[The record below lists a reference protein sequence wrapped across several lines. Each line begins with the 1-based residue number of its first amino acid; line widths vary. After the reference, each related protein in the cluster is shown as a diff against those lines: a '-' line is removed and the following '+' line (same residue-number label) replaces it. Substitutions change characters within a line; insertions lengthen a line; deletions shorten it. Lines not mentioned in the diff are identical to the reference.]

1 MALTEKPLDSREAGA
16 SPPARPGV
24 FARTARFAHRRRWL
38 ALTLWVVVLVGVW
51 GAASGGDDY
60 RENYTLPGT
69 ESQAASDLLDRS
81 SETKT
86 GDSLQVVL
94 HDKDGLRE
102 PAVQDRVD
110 KMLAEVAKLPKVTQ
124 VRSLYEDKA
133 AISADGRI
141 GYATVVLDV
150 TSANMPRGDTE
161 RILDAVKTV
170 EGQGLQAELGGGA
183 ARKLAAGEGGMG
195 EMIGLVFA
203 LVILVFMFGTLIAAG
218 LPIIT
223 ALFAVGSTLAVIV
236 VASHFVTIADY
247 TPYVMMLVGLG
258 VGIDYAL
265 LIFAR
270 FRSELARGDSHEDAT
285 VKALDSAG
293 RTAFFAGSTVILA
306 LLGLVALGLGSLQ
319 GMALSVALTV
329 LVTLLASLTLLPAL
343 LGIFGKRFARQFATR
358 DAKRAAKRRPA
369 AGTGW
374 RAFATRVQRKPLAVL
389 IAGLVVTCALA
400 FPALS
405 LRLGFTDAGNDKP
418 DSTSRQAYDLLS
430 QGFGPGFNGPLY
442 VVVEGEN
449 GAGKPAAAIA
459 KTLNGTKGVAAAT
472 GPLPTDDANV
482 ATVMT
487 FPTSSPQDE
496 GTSDLVDR
504 LRDDVLPRAAEETGA
519 RYLVGGATAASE
531 DYSAKVADR
540 MPVFMAI
547 VVGLS
552 LVLLMV
558 VFRSVLIPLKAA
570 LLNLLSIGAALG
582 AISLVFQHGM
592 FGVEPGPIEAYLPV
606 VIFAIVFGLSMDY
619 EIFLV
624 SRIQEEWQRAK
635 DPTVAVREGLGHTG
649 SVIIAAGAIMVVVF
663 GSFMLSPERMLQQ
676 LGFGM
681 AVAIFVD
688 VLVIRCLIVPA
699 VMQLLGKRAWWLP
712 APLAKVLPRVD
723 LEKH

>member
-1 MALTEKPLDSREAGA
+1 MSLTEKDLDSPGAGA
-16 SPPARPGV
+16 RAPVRPGV

-38 ALTLWVVVLVGVW
+38 ALTLWVVVLFGVW
-51 GAASGGDDY
+51 AAASGGDDY

-69 ESQAASDLLDRS
+69 ESQAAADLLDHS
-81 SETKT
+81 SRTRT

-94 HDKDGLRE
+94 HDKDGLRDR
-102 PAVQDRVD
+102 AVQERVGT
-110 KMLAEVAKLPKVTQ
+110 MLAEVAKLPKVTQ
-124 VRSLYEDKA
+124 VRSLYEDKS
-133 AISADGRI
+133 AISPDGTI

-150 TSANMPRGDTE
+150 TSANMPREDTE
-161 RILDAVKTV
+161 RILDVVKKV

-183 ARKLAAGEGGMG
+183 ARKLAAGEGGWG
-195 EMIGLVFA
+195 EMLGLVFA

-218 LPIIT
+218 LPVIT
-223 ALFAVGSTLAVIV
+223 ALFAVGATLAVIV
-236 VASHFVTIADY
+236 VASHVVTIADY

-270 FRSELARGDSHEDAT
+270 FRSELVRGSTPEEAT

-343 LGIFGKRFARQFATR
+343 LGIFGQRFARQFTAR
-358 DAKRAAKRRPA
+358 AAKRAAGNRPA
-369 AGTGW
+369 EGSGW
-374 RAFATRVQRKPLAVL
+374 RSFAGWVQRRPLAVL
-389 IAGLVVTCALA
+389 LVAVVALGALA

-405 LRLGFTDAGNDKP
+405 LRLGFTDAGNDKAG
-418 DSTSRQAYDLLS
+418 STSRKAYDLLS
-430 QGFGPGFNGPLY
+430 EGFGPGFNGPLY
-442 VVVEGEN
+442 VVVEGKD
-449 GAGKPAAAIA
+449 GAARPGAAVTAV
-459 KTLNGTKGVAAAT
+459 LNDTEGVAAAA
-472 GPLPTDDANV
+472 GPIPTDDANV
-482 ATVMT
+482 ATVMA
-487 FPTSSPQDE
+487 FPKTSPQDE
-496 GTSDLVDR
+496 GTSKLVDR
-504 LRDDVLPRAAEETGA
+504 LRDDVLPKVAEETGA

-531 DYSAKVADR
+531 DYSAKVAAR

-552 LVLLMV
+552 LLLLML

-570 LLNLLSIGAALG
+570 LLNLLSIGSALG
-582 AISLVFQHGM
+582 AITLVFQHGM
-592 FGVEPGPIEAYLPV
+592 FGIEPGPIEAYLPV

-624 SRIQEEWQRAK
+624 SRIQEEWHRAK
-635 DPTVAVREGLGHTG
+635 DPAVAVREGVGHTG

-676 LGFGM
+676 MGFGM

-688 VLVIRCLIVPA
+688 ALVIRCLIVPA
-699 VMQLLGKRAWWLP
+699 VMQLLGRRAWWLP
-712 APLAKVLPRVD
+712 APLVKVLPKVE